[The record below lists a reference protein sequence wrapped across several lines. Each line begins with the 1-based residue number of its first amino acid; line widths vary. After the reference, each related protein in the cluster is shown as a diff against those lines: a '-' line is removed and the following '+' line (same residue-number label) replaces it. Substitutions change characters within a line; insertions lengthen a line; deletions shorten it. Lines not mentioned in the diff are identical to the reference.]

1 MQTNLTMVNG
11 KWAVEVIGGPDE
23 ETFVKTFDGREHAT
37 NWIRMGGN
45 GQTEAPVL
53 KQKKVE
59 KEAAKPKKVKAVKP

>member
-23 ETFVKTFDGREHAT
+23 EMMVKTFEGREHAT
-37 NWIRMGGN
+37 NWIRMVGT